1 MPLQRVLTDFG
12 VDTPFGRVPLKL
24 KEHYGIK
31 VPIGAL
37 QRITER
43 HAQACYAQEPARIV
57 RADAAGAGVFI
68 GEMDGSMVPV
78 VETLPAAP
86 DRRRAKV
93 LAWREVRL
101 CLVHR
106 HGEVPPTFGGHLE
119 GGVEESGRQFKRCA
133 VQAGFGRNSALHA
146 VGDGAPWI
154 ADQVELQ
161 FGRQGRYLVD
171 FYHVSEYLVAA
182 SKRCAANAPDAGVD
196 EQERR
201 LKANQAERVLASLV
215 PFLETDLT
223 EDSAAPVRACHR
235 YLSNR
240 LDHLDYQ
247 GAIERGLPIG
257 SGEIESAHRYLI
269 QERLKGSGR
278 WWTPA
283 HAQAML
289 ALRRKRANGEWE
301 SYWQGI
307 DREVA

>member
-1 MPLQRVLTDFG
+1 M
-12 VDTPFGRVPLKL
+12 
-24 KEHYGIK
+24 
-31 VPIGAL
+31 
-37 QRITER
+37 
-43 HAQACYAQEPARIV
+43 
-57 RADAAGAGVFI
+57 
-68 GEMDGSMVPV
+68 
-78 VETLPAAP
+78 
-86 DRRRAKV
+86 
-93 LAWREVRL
+93 
-101 CLVHR
+101 
-106 HGEVPPTFGGHLE
+106 
-119 GGVEESGRQFKRCA
+119 EESGRQFKRCA
-133 VQAGFGRNSALHA
+133 VQAGFGRNSELHA

-182 SKRCAANAPDAGVD
+182 SKRCAANAPDAWVD

-240 LDHLDYQ
+240 LDHLDYH

-269 QERLKGSGR
+269 QERLNGSGM

-289 ALRRKRANGEWE
+289 ALRLKRANGEWE